1 MKVRIVWISF
11 FLLLP
16 SLLFAQKGYNDQ
28 INRYN
33 DKGQKEGYWIEDR
46 GSDRIETYYENGKK
60 TGLFKSYSKST
71 PSTLRYFGE
80 FADDK
85 MVGLWYSFADKG
97 HLFQIDSD
105 FGEIRDTIRLK
116 GNVTYYAPFKCH
128 TKFFYPNGKIRSEGT
143 LLYGDDPQL
152 DGQEYGEW
160 KYYDKNGNLTETK
173 YFD

>member
-33 DKGQKEGYWIEDR
+33 DKGQKEA
-46 GSDRIETYYENGKK
+46 YYENGKK

-116 GNVTYYAPFKCH
+116 GNVTYYAPFTCH

>member
-1 MKVRIVWISF
+1 MKIRIVWISS

-16 SLLFAQKGYNDQ
+16 SFLFAQKGYNDQ

-46 GSDRIETYYENGKK
+46 GFDRIETYYENGKK

-85 MVGLWYSFADKG
+85 MVGLWYSFGDKG
-97 HLFQIDSD
+97 HLLQIDSD

-116 GNVTYYAPFKCH
+116 GNVTYYAAIYVSYKVFL
-128 TKFFYPNGKIRSEGT
+128 S
-143 LLYGDDPQL
+143 
-152 DGQEYGEW
+152 EW
-160 KYYDKNGNLTETK
+160 KNQIRRNITLWG
-173 YFD
+173 